1 MDFHQCFLKKKKIN
15 KQKKQR
21 HMQDIFKIKIL
32 IKKSTKNKQKRKLYK
47 HKNLKK
53 NKEKI

>member
-1 MDFHQCFLKKKKIN
+1 MCNIYQNHVHSLILYGFSPMFLKEEKN
-15 KQKKQR
+15 KQ
-21 HMQDIFKIKIL
+21 
-32 IKKSTKNKQKRKLYK
+32 TKNKQKQKLYK